1 MILRTLKSNSAV
13 NFILFPLFA
22 VIFWLKSLL
31 KPEVYPFY
39 RGETENLFY
48 HPVAQL
54 LQSSAFLQSL
64 VSLLLIILMT
74 FLILQINNRYSF
86 IRVRTM
92 LPAPLFII
100 LIGGFTQ
107 LHTLHPVY
115 FATVFYLVAIF
126 RFFSAFGK
134 VKPYTA
140 LFDAGI
146 WLGVA
151 SLFYFNAIILLPAFV
166 IGTGILTRETRWRE
180 FVILITGF
188 FAPFI
193 LALGFAFYT
202 DQFLELL
209 KTFELNIVT
218 PNSYLKGNIA
228 LQTFLGV
235 LVLFTL
241 LGSVKILQQ
250 YNTKKVSTRK
260 FFTVFFFMF
269 LFSVFSFVF
278 VPATSQEMLI
288 IIAIPVT
295 FQISNFFVFL
305 KSRFWGELLLSLL
318 LIIVIALQFFS

>member
-31 KPEVYPFY
+31 NPEVYPFY

-48 HPVAQL
+48 RPVAQL
-54 LQSSAFLQSL
+54 LQNSAFLQSL
-64 VSLLLIILMT
+64 IALLLLILMA
-74 FLILQINNRYSF
+74 FLVLQINNRYSF

-92 LPAPLFII
+92 LPAPLFVIF
-100 LIGGFTQ
+100 IGGFTQ

-115 FATVFYLVAIF
+115 FATVFYLIAVF
-126 RFFSAFGK
+126 RFFSTFGK

-140 LFDAGI
+140 LFDTGI

-151 SLFYFNAIILLPAFV
+151 SLFYFNAIILLPAFL

-188 FAPFI
+188 IVPFI
-193 LALGFAFYT
+193 LTFGLAFYT
-202 DQFLELL
+202 NHFLELL
-209 KTFELNIVT
+209 ETFELNIVT
-218 PNSYLKGNIA
+218 PNSYLKNNIP
-228 LQTFLGV
+228 LQAFLGV
-235 LVLFTL
+235 LIFLTF
-241 LGSVKILQQ
+241 LGSIKILQQ

-260 FFTVFFFMF
+260 FFTVFFFLF
-269 LFSVFSFVF
+269 LFSLLSYIF
-278 VPATSQEMLI
+278 VPATSQEMLM
-288 IIAIPVT
+288 IIAIPAT

-305 KSRFWGELLLSLL
+305 KSRFWSELLFSLL
-318 LIIVIALQFFS
+318 LVIVIALQFLS